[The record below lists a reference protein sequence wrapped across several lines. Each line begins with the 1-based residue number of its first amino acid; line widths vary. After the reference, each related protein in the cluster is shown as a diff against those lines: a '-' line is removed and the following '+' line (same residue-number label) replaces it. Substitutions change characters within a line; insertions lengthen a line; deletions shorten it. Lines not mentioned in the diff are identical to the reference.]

1 MKYRIK
7 IKEYKNGS
15 IDYIVQKQKVKPI
28 ILYIS
33 TVVFPLIVLLVLN
46 LDSDSTV
53 RAIGLFL
60 SIILLLFFLYM
71 ITQNYY
77 DVEASSSMDSA
88 KRFIDKQI
96 AREVKSTTYLKH
108 P

>member
-15 IDYIVQKQKVKPI
+15 MDYIVQKQKVNPI
-28 ILYIS
+28 ILYTS
-33 TVVFPLIVLLVLN
+33 TVIFPLIVLIVLN
-46 LDSDSTV
+46 LDSDLTV
-53 RAIGLFL
+53 RVIGLFL

-71 ITQNYY
+71 ITQNYS
-77 DVEASSSMDSA
+77 DIEVCSSIDSA

>member
-7 IKEYKNGS
+7 VKEYKNGS

-28 ILYIS
+28 ILYTS
-33 TVVFPLIVLLVLN
+33 TVIFPLIVLIVLN
-46 LDSDSTV
+46 LDSDFTV

-71 ITQNYY
+71 ITQNYS
-77 DVEASSSMDSA
+77 DIEACSSMDSA
-88 KRFIDKQI
+88 KRFIDKKI